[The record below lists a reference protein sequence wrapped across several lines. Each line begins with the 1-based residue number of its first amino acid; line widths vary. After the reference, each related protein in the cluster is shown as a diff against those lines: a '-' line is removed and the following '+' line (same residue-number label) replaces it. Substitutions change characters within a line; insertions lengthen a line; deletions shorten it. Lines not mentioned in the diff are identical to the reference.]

1 MIRDKKKEEAS
12 VEEELTLA
20 DIVENE
26 EDKKILEPVKVETP
40 VKTDKYIIGVADKD
54 GVFIRKEADE
64 TASILYILKKGE
76 CVIINHNNDTND
88 YYYASIK
95 SVIGYV
101 LKKDITI
108 G

>member
-1 MIRDKKKEEAS
+1 MIRDKKR
-12 VEEELTLA
+12 EEEPSVDEITLA
-20 DIVENE
+20 DIVDNE
-26 EDKKILEPVKVETP
+26 EDKKILEPIKVKPEP
-40 VKTDKYIIGVADKD
+40 KTDKYIIGVADKD
-54 GVFIRKEADE
+54 GVFIRKEANE

-76 CVIINHNNDTND
+76 CVIINHDNDTND